1 LSKDVCC
8 DHGAERGREKQRL
21 ESVFHIEVIAET
33 IPRSGSWAALVA
45 TQSPY
50 PLVYSILKQI
60 CISLSQNGLS
70 RLYKC
75 FNETTNMKVTA

>member
-33 IPRSGSWAALVA
+33 IPRSGS
-45 TQSPY
+45 
-50 PLVYSILKQI
+50 
-60 CISLSQNGLS
+60 
-70 RLYKC
+70 
-75 FNETTNMKVTA
+75 